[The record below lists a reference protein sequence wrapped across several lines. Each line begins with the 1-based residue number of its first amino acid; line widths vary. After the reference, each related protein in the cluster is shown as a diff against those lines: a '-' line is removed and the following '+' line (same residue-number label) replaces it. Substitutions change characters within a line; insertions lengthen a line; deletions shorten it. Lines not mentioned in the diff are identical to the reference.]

1 MRKNAYGAV
10 FCMKKQKNQK
20 YDKKISILELYLVV
34 L

>member
-10 FCMKKQKNQK
+10 FCMKNQK
-20 YDKKISILELYLVV
+20 YDKRISILELYLVV